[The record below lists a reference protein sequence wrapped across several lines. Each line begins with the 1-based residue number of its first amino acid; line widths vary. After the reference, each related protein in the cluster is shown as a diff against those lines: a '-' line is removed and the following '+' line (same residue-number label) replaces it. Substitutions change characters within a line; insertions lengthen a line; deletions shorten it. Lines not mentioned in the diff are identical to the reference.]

1 MSATCIHKSGVRLS
15 TFHDGAMGIMQG
27 PQALHLAPEQA
38 EALQSFVRMLDRYK
52 APRTVLTD
60 AAEIVNGDRERTH
73 GEPGKNLEAIA
84 SMWRPIFGTSVT
96 PEQVCLAMIAL
107 KVARAINNPSH
118 RDHWTDIVGY
128 VALAER
134 CGFIEPPKGN
144 P

>member
-1 MSATCIHKSGVRLS
+1 LSATCIHKSGVRLH
-15 TFHDGAMGIMQG
+15 TFADGAMGIMQG
-27 PQALHLAPEQA
+27 DQALHLAPDQA
-38 EALQSFVRMLDRYK
+38 EALTSFVRMLDKYK

-60 AAEIVNGDRERTH
+60 ASDIVYGDREKTH

-107 KVARAINNPSH
+107 KVARAVNSPGH
-118 RDHWTDIVGY
+118 RDHWLDIVGY

-134 CGFIEPPKGN
+134 CGYIAKE
-144 P
+144 